1 MIAVSLQRLMN
12 TTTCL
17 GFNFLSIEQSM
28 LEGTTG
34 KNNLVLTYSV
44 SILLLSEW
52 KHWLSDLQK
61 AAASWLGLSYE
72 MLGSAIFL

>member
-12 TTTCL
+12 RTTCL

-28 LEGTTG
+28 LEGTIG

-44 SILLLSEW
+44 SVLLLSEW
-52 KHWLSDLQK
+52 KHWLS
-61 AAASWLGLSYE
+61 ASAK
-72 MLGSAIFL
+72 GSCLMAGAFL